1 MFFEAANKSQNVQRE
16 RLAMM
21 SEELLHYKI
30 ERMQLVREVSET
42 SAKMLQL
49 EKKVVGLNGTLEF
62 YTTQKKQEESFGL
75 QRETLDELRDA
86 FIESRQRISYSIN
99 FGTMTKDSEQ
109 VAISPMVYSK
119 SPWKLLPGFQAYIKQ
134 E

>member
-1 MFFEAANKSQNVQRE
+1 MSFEAAKKTHNVQRE
-16 RLAMM
+16 KLSMM

-30 ERMQLVREVSET
+30 ERAQLLKQIADT
-42 SAKMLQL
+42 TAKIQQL
-49 EKKVVGLNGTLEF
+49 EKKVVSVNRTLEF
-62 YTTQKKQEESFGL
+62 YTTQKAQEEAFGM
-75 QRETLDELRDA
+75 QRETLHEFRDA
-86 FIESRQRISYSIN
+86 LIESRQRISYSIN

-109 VAISPMVYSK
+109 VSISPMVYSK

>member
-1 MFFEAANKSQNVQRE
+1 MSFEGAKKSQNVQRE
-16 RLAMM
+16 KLGMM
-21 SEELLHYKI
+21 GEELHHYKL
-30 ERMQLVREVSET
+30 ERAQLSKDLAGMA
-42 SAKMLQL
+42 AKVQQL
-49 EKKVVGLNGTLEF
+49 EKKVVGLSQTVEF
-62 YTTQKKQEESFGL
+62 YTTQKTQEEVFAL
-75 QRETLDELRDA
+75 QRDTLEEFRDSLV
-86 FIESRQRISYSIN
+86 ESRQRISYSIN